1 MTHQSRLWR
10 RTCKARGCL
19 RGSRAKTGFV
29 WTISKVTWANLNG
42 VVNDPQISCNT
53 AAKKE
58 IKGCRFHSKRRE
70 GQHTSASE
78 RVIKAETSWMRTQAF
93 TYTSLLAG
101 SFDRKR
107 WYQGLCRN
115 TQTQL
120 CMIIF
125 LSVFFSHLSCVIPL
139 VLLKS
144 VSINL
149 LQVAFEFVLQ
159 WVDQQ
164 NVTGLLIQQLGG
176 PRDRRQDRHQAG
188 HAAIVKLLH

>member
-1 MTHQSRLWR
+1 M
-10 RTCKARGCL
+10 
-19 RGSRAKTGFV
+19 
-29 WTISKVTWANLNG
+29 ISKVTWANLNG

-53 AAKKE
+53 AAEKE
-58 IKGCRFHSKRRE
+58 IKGCRFHSKRKE
-70 GQHTSASE
+70 GQHKSASE
-78 RVIKAETSWMRTQAF
+78 CVIKAAMSWMWTQAF

-101 SFDRKR
+101 SFDQKR

-120 CMIIF
+120 CMIIS
-125 LSVFFSHLSCVIPL
+125 LRVFFSHLSCVIPL

-144 VSINL
+144 VPMNL

-176 PRDRRQDRHQAG
+176 PRDRRQDRHQTG
-188 HAAIVKLLH
+188 QAAIVKLLR